1 MANQTPNSTSTTE
14 QEWSAEVSDWF
25 DRPGEEDHTLLLTLR
40 CLSLIFSLIGLL
52 GNGTVLWYLFFR
64 IPSTQFTVYI
74 LNLALADLSDL
85 SSSFVTLLYV
95 FGYPA
100 GQHSS
105 DLARNVLLTLRLFR
119 ILGYNTSLYL
129 LAAISLERCL
139 SVFKPMW
146 YKCQRPRHQS
156 VIVCV
161 ILWGLSCLMTGPEF
175 FFCDEVMYE
184 TEDSQCSAV
193 LITSFSFGFII
204 VAPLMVISNLTL
216 LCKIGYSSQQHQSPK
231 LYIVIVISV
240 LFFLISTIPPRI
252 LELLLYYKVLPPGK
266 LSFFSAQHASMFC
279 STINGSVDP
288 FIYVFVGGLWKN
300 RGKGHIHAALHR
312 AFKSEPSIIG
322 HEGKNSI
329 STLYG

>member
-1 MANQTPNSTSTTE
+1 MANQTPTSTSTSE
-14 QEWSAEVSDWF
+14 EMWSADAHGWF

-40 CLSLIFSLIGLL
+40 CLSLVFSLIGLL
-52 GNGTVLWYLFFR
+52 GNGTVLWYLYFG
-64 IPSTQFTVYI
+64 IPSNQFTVYI
-74 LNLALADLSDL
+74 LNLALADLTDL
-85 SSSFVTLLYV
+85 SSSFITLLYV
-95 FGYPA
+95 FGHPR

-105 DLARNVLLTLRLFR
+105 ATARNVLLTLRLFR

-129 LAAISLERCL
+129 LAAISLERCV
-139 SVFKPMW
+139 SVLKPMW
-146 YKCQRPRHQS
+146 YKFQRSRHQS

-161 ILWGLSCLMTGPEF
+161 MLWGLSCLMTGPEF
-175 FFCDEVMYE
+175 FFCDEEMYE
-184 TEDSQCSAV
+184 TEDFQCSAV

-216 LCKIGYSSQQHQSPK
+216 ICKIGYSSQQHQRPK

-240 LFFLISTIPPRI
+240 LFFLISTLPPRI
-252 LELLLYYKVLPPGK
+252 LELILYYKVLPPRK
-266 LSFFSAQHASMFC
+266 LSFFSAQHVSMFC

-300 RGKGHIHAALHR
+300 RGKGPIHAALHR

-322 HEGKNSI
+322 HEEKSNI
-329 STLYG
+329 STLYR